1 MTRSLRTLLLAG
13 IGTAALLGALAI
25 AGPLPAQ
32 ETPPGPTAADAPGW
46 RMHRWMDREHRRG
59 WMERG
64 ERSPRDMCNRVVD
77 MRAAFLA
84 GAESRLRLSAEQQPA
99 WDAFE
104 AAATANR
111 DEVIAFC
118 ATLPDE
124 AGRGTAPERL
134 DQMTGGAR
142 LMLAMLE
149 GVNAPF
155 KALYVVLTEDQRK
168 IVDEFPMHGRRHGW
182 RH

>member
-1 MTRSLRTLLLAG
+1 MTRTLRTAVLA
-13 IGTAALLGALAI
+13 AAGLAAVLA

-32 ETPPGPTAADAPGW
+32 ETPPAPPAADAPGW
-46 RMHRWMDREHRRG
+46 RMHRWAEREHRRG
-59 WMERG
+59 WREHG
-64 ERSPRDMCNRVVD
+64 PRSPRDMCNRFVD

-84 GAESRLRLSAEQQPA
+84 GAESRLRLSAAQQPA

-155 KALYVVLTEDQRK
+155 KALYAVLTEDQRR